1 MLVNSD
7 KIKYLKIMGKM
18 AVSEEY
24 HVVAILD
31 DGERLTISMSKDIE
45 QCRMTIKQ
53 LLSMIND
60 HRQRVFV
67 DAMMEH

>member
-7 KIKYLKIMGKM
+7 RIKYLKIRK
-18 AVSEEY
+18 VPTSDEEY
-24 HVVAILD
+24 YVEAFLD